1 MKAILEFNL
10 PEDQD
15 DHAYA
20 VAGLD
25 ALLLISNIEDEIRSM
40 VNDNCGMLLRWR
52 NEDGQECQGDYE
64 TLRRVWDLI
73 IAEKAERRLPELR

>member
-1 MKAILEFNL
+1 MKAILEFNP

-25 ALLLISNIEDEIRSM
+25 ALLLISNLEDEIRSM
-40 VNDNCGMLLRWR
+40 VNDNCGFFLRWR
-52 NEDGQECQGDYE
+52 NEDGKECQGDYE
-64 TLRRVWDLI
+64 TLQRVWKFILT
-73 IAEKAERRLPELR
+73 EKAERRLPELR

>member
-25 ALLLISNIEDEIRSM
+25 ALLLISFIEDEIRSM

-52 NEDGQECQGDYE
+52 NEDGKECQGDCE

-73 IAEKAERRLPELR
+73 IAEKQERRLPELR

>member
-1 MKAILEFNL
+1 MRATLEFDL

-20 VAGLD
+20 VSGLD

-40 VNDNCGMLLRWR
+40 VNDNCGMFLRWR
-52 NEDGQECQGDYE
+52 NGGGKECQGDYE
-64 TLRRVWDLI
+64 TLKRVWDLI
-73 IAEKAERRLPELR
+73 IAEKQERRLPELR